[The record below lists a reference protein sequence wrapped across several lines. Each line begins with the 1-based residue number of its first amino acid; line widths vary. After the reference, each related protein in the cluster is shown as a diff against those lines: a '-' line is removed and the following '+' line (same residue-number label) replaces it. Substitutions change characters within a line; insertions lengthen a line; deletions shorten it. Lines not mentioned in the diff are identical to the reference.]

1 MRIPRFWSKQRTDIN
16 LGGFTTPREVW
27 GWSLSSVEDAANRA
41 RELLARITKHLQD
54 GTFDSYDYISNPPR
68 EEIVREFGAADD
80 PAAII
85 TRNAYGS
92 LVLNTRDLVFV
103 DVDCPEEPATIKGFL
118 KSLLGKAKSVS
129 NSSDETLMKIGFWV
143 GENPG
148 YRVRIYR
155 TAAGFRVLIVN
166 ATVLA
171 TSAQAEQ
178 ILEGLESDPLYRQL
192 CRVQECFRARLTPKP
207 WRIRRGRNPP
217 NRFPWTEPESEQAYR
232 DWESKYERAAS
243 SYQTCQFIEE
253 VGAEEYQ
260 ISDTHRSLIELHDEL
275 TGAHAER
282 PLA

>member
-1 MRIPRFWSKQRTDIN
+1 MLVNEPLRPEALKQAVQNPR
-16 LGGFTTPREVW
+16 GG
-27 GWSLSSVEDAANRA
+27 G
-41 RELLARITKHLQD
+41 
-54 GTFDSYDYISNPPR
+54 
-68 EEIVREFGAADD
+68 VR
-80 PAAII
+80 
-85 TRNAYGS
+85 
-92 LVLNTRDLVFV
+92 LV
-103 DVDCPEEPATIKGFL
+103 DVPMPKVSAGHVLVDVRASLISAGTERMVTAFAE

-243 SYQTCQFIEE
+243 SYRTCQFIEE